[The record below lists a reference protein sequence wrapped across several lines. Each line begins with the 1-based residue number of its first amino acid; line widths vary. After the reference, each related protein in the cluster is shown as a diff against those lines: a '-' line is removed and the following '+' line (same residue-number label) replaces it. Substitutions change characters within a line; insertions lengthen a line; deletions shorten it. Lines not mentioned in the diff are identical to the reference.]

1 MKKVFQIIQILHMKI
16 LLQTI
21 LMSHGA
27 LKFSNNIYLSIYIY
41 IYNESIVPAH

>member
-41 IYNESIVPAH
+41 NESIVPAH